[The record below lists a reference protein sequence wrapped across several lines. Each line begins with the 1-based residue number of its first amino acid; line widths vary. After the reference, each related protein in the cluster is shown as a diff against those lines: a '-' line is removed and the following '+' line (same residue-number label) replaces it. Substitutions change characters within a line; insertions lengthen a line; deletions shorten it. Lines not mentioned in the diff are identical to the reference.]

1 MASRGFVLFN
11 NGARMPSIGLGT
23 FQVTK
28 DSIQTVVD
36 YALDIGYR
44 HIDTARS
51 YGNEADIGKVLDKNL
66 CAGTLKRNDLFVTT
80 KVPRDCLGEKDT
92 ERSVRES
99 LDFLQLNYLDLVLIH
114 APWGQEPPLP
124 DKTTE
129 EQKRP
134 AQESFV
140 HYDLLTTWHVL
151 ENLVRKG
158 LIHSIGLS
166 NFTQR
171 QIERIWQNA
180 KIKPANLQL
189 ECHAYLQQLALR
201 SYCQQRGIVVTG
213 YSPLGA
219 PDRPEKYRNLDDLHL
234 LSDPVVQDIAEQLG
248 RAPAQILLRF
258 LLQIGVVPVP
268 KSTQPRRIAENLQV
282 FDFSL
287 RQDQMSQL
295 QALNR
300 NMKFFRFEQ
309 FQNHPEYF
317 ENEEF

>member
-23 FQVTK
+23 YQVTK
-28 DSIQTVVD
+28 DSVQTVVD

-66 CAGTLKRNDLFVTT
+66 CAGTFKRNDLFVTT

-92 ERSVRES
+92 ERSVRAS

-114 APWGQEPPLP
+114 APWGQEPL
-124 DKTTE
+124 
-129 EQKRP
+129 KRSR
-134 AQESFV
+134 QETFV
-140 HYDLLTTWHVL
+140 HYDILTTWHVL
-151 ENLVRKG
+151 EDLVREG

-248 RAPAQILLRF
+248 RTPAQVLLRF
-258 LLQIGVVPVP
+258 LLQSDVVPVP
-268 KSTQPRRIAENLQV
+268 KSTEPRRLAENLQV

-287 RQDQMSQL
+287 RQGQMSRL
-295 QALNR
+295 KALNR
-300 NMKFFRFEQ
+300 NLKFYRFGR